1 MLNFIESEDIAH
13 ESATEQQSEMTE
25 TTNRRSEDRTK
36 AVFRPCCI
44 LHDKRAQIG
53 TIRNISAGGAQIRTS
68 LMLKIGDRIS
78 YFWDG
83 FGNTLAEV
91 AWNKGDIYGLRN
103 VTTPDAMIGDF
114 PRRSVRIPCEASA
127 FAWSNEGM
135 KTLEIANISMS
146 GMLVAGSTDIAPG
159 SLFTVKLGL
168 VSVPNCTVRWTV
180 DGMVGIRFGRML
192 TMKELSMFLAKYE
205 EASTSSEQI
214 QRNSTLE
221 NFVRLSSSS
230 PENDL
235 TLS

>member
-1 MLNFIESEDIAH
+1 MSSFTESEGLEIKNTA
-13 ESATEQQSEMTE
+13 EQGSAIVEI
-25 TTNRRSEDRTK
+25 TNRRSEDRTK

-68 LMLKIGDRIS
+68 LVLQIGDRIS

-83 FGNTLAEV
+83 VDNTLAEV
-91 AWNKGDIYGLRN
+91 AWAKDDIYGLRN
-103 VTTPDAMIGDF
+103 VTTPDVLTGDF

-127 FAWSNEGM
+127 FAWSADGM
-135 KTLEIANISMS
+135 RTLEIANISMS

-159 SLFTVKLGL
+159 ILFTVKLGRL
-168 VSVPNCTVRWTV
+168 SVPNCTTRWAV
-180 DGMVGIRFGRML
+180 DRMVGIRFGRML
-192 TMKELSMFLAKYE
+192 TMKELSVFLAQYE
-205 EASTSSEQI
+205 KVSTPTEQSR
-214 QRNSTLE
+214 QNSTLE

-235 TLS
+235 TLT